1 MKNKI
6 KIDLMSPSVSL
17 NDLAQPQYNGIL
29 SYEVPNKSIYNNT
42 LPPSLK
48 V

>member
-17 NDLAQPQYNGIL
+17 NDLAQPQYNDIDHPKIKGD
-29 SYEVPNKSIYNNT
+29 
-42 LPPSLK
+42 
-48 V
+48 